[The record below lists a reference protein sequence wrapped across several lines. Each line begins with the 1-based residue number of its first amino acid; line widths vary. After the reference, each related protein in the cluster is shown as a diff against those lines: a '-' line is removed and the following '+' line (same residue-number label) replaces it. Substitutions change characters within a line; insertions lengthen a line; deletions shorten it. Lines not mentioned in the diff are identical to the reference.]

1 MHRNQFNS
9 YQLIAL
15 DELCLS
21 CDRYVSEVENFP
33 EERFAGRPLYYLF
46 FREEQK
52 AAGERHQEDQLEQVD
67 PSPMQND
74 LDEGLLRLPRRFL
87 SRLVGLW
94 LLFTVLLIVH
104 ALVLVAR
111 IVSAIFFSFL
121 RDLSACHRLYTTS
134 DGLDRLLAARIELVP
149 GLWSKERR
157 EAADAH
163 DERQREKAELV
174 ASWRGAWIALED
186 EGDLALFL

>member
-1 MHRNQFNS
+1 MHRNYFDS
-9 YQLIAL
+9 DQLIAL
-15 DELCLS
+15 DELCLC
-21 CDRYVSEVENFP
+21 CDRYVSEVENFA
-33 EERFAGRPLYYLF
+33 EERLASRPLYHLF

-74 LDEGLLRLPRRFL
+74 LDEGFLRLPRRFL

-121 RDLSACHRLYTTS
+121 RDLSACHR
-134 DGLDRLLAARIELVP
+134 
-149 GLWSKERR
+149 
-157 EAADAH
+157 
-163 DERQREKAELV
+163 
-174 ASWRGAWIALED
+174 
-186 EGDLALFL
+186 F